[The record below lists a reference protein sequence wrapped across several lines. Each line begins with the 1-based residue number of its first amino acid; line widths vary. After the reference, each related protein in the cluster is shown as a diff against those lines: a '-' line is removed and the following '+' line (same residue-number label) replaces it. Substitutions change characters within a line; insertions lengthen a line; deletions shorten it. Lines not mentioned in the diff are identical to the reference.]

1 MSAGR
6 EQWNSRAGFVL
17 AAIGA
22 AVGLGNIWRFSYV
35 AGENGGGAFLVVYV
49 FCAVLIG
56 APIVVAELA
65 MGRAGRGDAVAAF
78 EAFASRRSIWRRM
91 GWIGVAG
98 STLILSYYSVIAGW
112 ALKYFVGGA
121 TGVLWA
127 TASDGYGAYFS
138 DFISHA

>member
-6 EQWNSRAGFVL
+6 DQWNSRAGFVL

-65 MGRAGRGDAVAAF
+65 MGRAGRGDARQARGGA
-78 EAFASRRSIWRRM
+78 ERASRGPREGSVGRRR
-91 GWIGVAG
+91 
-98 STLILSYYSVIAGW
+98 
-112 ALKYFVGGA
+112 GG
-121 TGVLWA
+121 
-127 TASDGYGAYFS
+127 
-138 DFISHA
+138 I